1 MAYCNKIIII
11 LFCAI
16 LIFLFF
22 PITAVKAVSGT
33 DFYNLPPS
41 SISDEI
47 KNAICKLEPFY
58 SKTDGR
64 FTYDFIVNIQQN
76 DAQYSIIF
84 ILRDTVKN
92 FENKM
97 PLVNYFDESYPNYW
111 YQVLF
116 SSDENT
122 QYNYIQYFY
131 DISSQT
137 ITGGSSVTSNQ
148 IGNNSIVTT
157 SESIPFWSSV
167 DLYKGSTGV
176 TWNYGITDATR
187 QQLIDSVFRFWEWLT
202 W

>member
-11 LFCAI
+11 LFCSI

-22 PITAVKAVSGT
+22 QITEVQAVSET

-41 SISDEI
+41 TISDEI

-58 SKTDGR
+58 SKTDGK
-64 FTYDFIVNIQQN
+64 FTYDFIVNIQQYN
-76 DAQYSIIF
+76 GQYSIIF
-84 ILRDTVKN
+84 ILRDTVIN
-92 FENKM
+92 LENNM
-97 PLVNYFDESYPNYW
+97 PLVNYFEESDPYYW
-111 YQVLF
+111 YQLLF
-116 SSDENT
+116 SSDENA

-131 DISSQT
+131 DIPSRT
-137 ITGGSSVTSNQ
+137 ITGGSIVTSNE
-148 IGNNSIVTT
+148 IGDNSIVTS

-176 TWNYGITDATR
+176 IWNFGITDATR
-187 QQLIDSVFRFWEWLT
+187 QQLIDSVFRFWEWLN

>member
-1 MAYCNKIIII
+1 MAYYNKIIII

-33 DFYNLPPS
+33 DFYNLTPS
-41 SISDEI
+41 TISNEI

-58 SKTDGR
+58 SKTDGK
-64 FTYDFIVNIQQN
+64 FTYDFIVNMQQYN
-76 DAQYSIIF
+76 GQYSIIF
-84 ILRDTVKN
+84 ILRDTVNN

-97 PLVNYFDESYPNYW
+97 PLVNYAEENYSYYW

-116 SSDENT
+116 SLDENT
-122 QYNYIQYFY
+122 QYYYIQYFY
-131 DISSQT
+131 DLSSQT
-137 ITGGSSVTSNQ
+137 ITGGSSVTSNE
-148 IGNNSIVTT
+148 IGNNSIVTS

-176 TWNYGITDATR
+176 IWNYGITDATR
-187 QQLIDSVFRFWEWLT
+187 QQLIDSVFRLGGWLN
-202 W
+202 

>member
-1 MAYCNKIIII
+1 MVYYNKIIII

-22 PITAVKAVSGT
+22 PITGVKAVSET
-33 DFYNLPPS
+33 DFYNLTPS
-41 SISDEI
+41 TISDEI

-58 SKTDGR
+58 SKTDGK
-64 FTYDFIVNIQQN
+64 FTYDFIVNIQQYN
-76 DAQYSIIF
+76 AQYSIIF
-84 ILRDTVKN
+84 ILRDTVIN
-92 FENKM
+92 FENNM
-97 PLVNYFDESYPNYW
+97 PLVNYFEESYPYYW
-111 YQVLF
+111 YQVVF

-131 DISSQT
+131 DIPSQT
-137 ITGGSSVTSNQ
+137 ITGGSIVTSNQ
-148 IGNNSIVTT
+148 IGNNSIVTS

-176 TWNYGITDATR
+176 IWNYGITDATR
-187 QQLIDSVFRFWEWLT
+187 QQLIDSVFRLGEWLN

>member
-1 MAYCNKIIII
+1 MAYYNKIIII

-22 PITAVKAVSGT
+22 PITEAKAVSET
-33 DFYNLPPS
+33 DFYNLTPS
-41 SISDEI
+41 TISDEI

-58 SKTDGR
+58 SKTDGK
-64 FTYDFIVNIQQN
+64 FTYDFIVNIQQYN
-76 DAQYSIIF
+76 GQYSIIF
-84 ILRDTVKN
+84 ILRDTVSN
-92 FENKM
+92 FENHM
-97 PLVNYFDESYPNYW
+97 PLVNYFEEIDSDYW

-122 QYNYIQYFY
+122 QYYYIQYFY
-131 DISSQT
+131 DLSSQT

-148 IGNNSIVTT
+148 IGNNSIVTS

-176 TWNYGITDATR
+176 IWNYGITDAMR
-187 QQLIDSVFRFWEWLT
+187 QQLIDSVFRLW
-202 W
+202 